1 MCVDVR
7 KREYKIV
14 QQLIA
19 SKNVILCTTVGA
31 GNKLLKDTEFDLVIV
46 DECAQ
51 GLEASTWIPILR
63 GVKCVLAG
71 DHLQLPP
78 TIKSKEAEVKGLGLT
93 LFERLIMNKKQFS
106 AVTFLLDT
114 QYRMNHRICT
124 WASNEVYDSL
134 LLSDDSVR
142 HRSLQDF
149 NLTPTTT
156 TTTAAGTG
164 EDDVTERGERARIP
178 VMMLVDTAGCG
189 MGEDQAG
196 GGKSDTSTSSSNAAE
211 ARLVYRHAR
220 MLIHA
225 GVSPS
230 QIGIITPYNA
240 QVQQLKKMFFTC
252 HNSEGSGSDESDD
265 EGEEEGVY
273 YDMDD
278 TAPAS
283 PELFKGIEIKSVDG
297 FQGQ

>member
-1 MCVDVR
+1 MRVDVR

-106 AVTFLLDT
+106 AVTFMLDT

-124 WASNEVYDSL
+124 WASNEVYDRL
-134 LLSDDSVR
+134 LLSDESVR

-149 NLTPTTT
+149 NLTPP
-156 TTTAAGTG
+156 TATATVTG
-164 EDDVTERGERARIP
+164 EVDEPERGERARIP

-189 MGEDQAG
+189 MGEDQSG
-196 GGKSDTSTSSSNAAE
+196 GGMGDTSVSSSNASE

-220 MLIHA
+220 MLINA

-230 QIGIITPYNA
+230 HIGIIT
-240 QVQQLKKMFFTC
+240 
-252 HNSEGSGSDESDD
+252 
-265 EGEEEGVY
+265 
-273 YDMDD
+273 
-278 TAPAS
+278 
-283 PELFKGIEIKSVDG
+283 
-297 FQGQ
+297 